1 MTTKAAR
8 KKQAARKT
16 SATHEASGDAEVAS
30 KPKAVTFKSIVGKLL
45 RQPRIEQDDPEGEDV
60 EALVDSA
67 RKRANGAPVYL
78 CDGLLDDNVFMLYR
92 PLTAAEW
99 AIVKNPMIPVGDAT
113 HKAIIGAALLHPSC
127 EVVAEQCK
135 HRPLL
140 AETLSDE
147 VLRVSGMGRSY
158 AFGRIL

>member
-1 MTTKAAR
+1 MATR
-8 KKQAARKT
+8 KKQAAAKT
-16 SATHEASGDAEVAS
+16 SATHEASGDVDVAS
-30 KPKAVTFKSIVGKLL
+30 KAPKAVTFKSIVGKLL

-60 EALVDSA
+60 EAIVDSA
-67 RKRANGAPVYL
+67 KKRANGAPVYL

-135 HRPLL
+135 HRPRL

>member
-1 MTTKAAR
+1 M
-8 KKQAARKT
+8 
-16 SATHEASGDAEVAS
+16 EVAS
-30 KPKAVTFKSIVGKLL
+30 KPKAVTLKSVANKLL

-60 EALVDSA
+60 EAIIASA

-92 PLTAAEW
+92 PLTAAEG
-99 AIVKNPMIPVGDAT
+99 AIVNDPKIPSGDAT
-113 HKAIIGAALLHPSC
+113 HKAIINAVLLHPSC
-127 EVVAEQCK
+127 EVVEEQCK
-135 HRPLL
+135 HRPFL
-140 AETLSDE
+140 AATLADE